1 VDDYLACSDL
11 CEEKGF
17 MRPAALLRTAAGE
30 GGKVYLV
37 VERGVEYND
46 EHNYLTEGYGT
57 TPRALFLDR
66 AEAEQAARL
75 RTARRLRETPLE
87 GFGLNTDDFTSLTR
101 SELNRRVG
109 AILGTRFSLWVG
121 DHANPNPFPASATDE
136 QMIEVATLFDKLQFY
151 YVLEVEFGG

>member
-17 MRPAALLRTAAGE
+17 VRQAALLRAAAGE

-46 EHNYLTEGYGT
+46 EHNYLTEDYGSA
-57 TPRALFLDR
+57 PRALFLDR
-66 AEAEQAARL
+66 AEAEQTARL

-87 GFGLNTDDFTSLTR
+87 EFGLGTEDYTSL
-101 SELNRRVG
+101 SEAELNRRVSQ
-109 AILGTRFSLWVG
+109 ILGTNFTLWVG
-121 DHANPNPFPASATDE
+121 DYHNSGPYPASATDA
-136 QMIEVATLFDKLQFY
+136 QMIEVSALFDKLQFY